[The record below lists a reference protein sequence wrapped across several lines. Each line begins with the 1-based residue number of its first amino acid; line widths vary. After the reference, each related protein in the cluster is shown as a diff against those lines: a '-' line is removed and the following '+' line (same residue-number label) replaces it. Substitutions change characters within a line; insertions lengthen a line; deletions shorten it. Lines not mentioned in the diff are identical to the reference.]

1 MLKGIGSSEGYGI
14 GRVLLVKEQNLEFTP
29 RTDCNPETELKR
41 YRKAVEEFCIKTENI
56 AERMKTS
63 VGEKEAEIISGHI
76 LMIRDPYMNGEI
88 EKLIEGGQ
96 CAESALVSV
105 CDMFA
110 MVFSSADDE
119 LTKQRA
125 ADVNDIKNNI
135 LSILLDEEETD
146 ISAAPENTVL
156 VAKDLT
162 PSMTSCINKE
172 NIVGIITETGGRIS
186 HSAIL
191 ARAME
196 IPAVQSVLNATE
208 ILSEGD
214 MVIADG
220 IEGLVIPDPSQSQI
234 DEYTQKRVKFIEE
247 RKALF
252 AFVGKETVTA
262 DGIKVELV
270 GNIGKPDD
278 ANKVI
283 ECDGEGVGLFRTEF
297 LFMDRGSRPN
307 EEEQFE
313 AYKKAALIMKGKP
326 VIIRTLDVGGD
337 KDIPYLEMKREE
349 NPFLGFR
356 AIRYCLKNKDLYM
369 TQLRALVK
377 ASAFGDI
384 RIMIPLVTC
393 VDEIRA
399 VKAMVK
405 EIMAEYSAIGISYN
419 KDLKIGVM
427 IETSASCLIAD
438 LLAKEA
444 DFFSIGTNDLT
455 QYTMCVDRG
464 NSDVAYLYST
474 YNPAVIRAIKH
485 IIECGQK
492 EGIPVGMCG
501 EAAADR
507 LMIPL
512 LISFGLD
519 EFSVSAAS
527 VLSTR
532 KAISQWTKSQADMLT
547 KKVLSAVTH
556 QEVLE
561 ILKAGVK

>member
-1 MLKGIGSSEGYGI
+1 MLKGIGGSEGYGI
-14 GRVLLVKEQNLEFTP
+14 GRVLLVKEQSLEFTP
-29 RTDCNPETELKR
+29 KTDCDPETELER
-41 YRKAVEEFCIKTENI
+41 YRKAVDEFCIKTENM
-56 AERMKTS
+56 AEHMKAT
-63 VGEKEAEIISGHI
+63 VGEKEAEIITGHI
-76 LMIRDPYMNGEI
+76 LMIKDPYMNSEI

-96 CAESALVSV
+96 CAESALISI

-125 ADVNDIKNNI
+125 TDVNDIKNTV
-135 LSILLDEEETD
+135 LSILLGAEETD
-146 ISAAPENTVL
+146 ISAAPANTVL

-162 PSMTSCINKE
+162 PSMTACINKE
-172 NIVGIITETGGRIS
+172 NIVGIITETGGRTS

-196 IPAVQSVLNATE
+196 IPAVQSVPNATE
-208 ILSEGD
+208 ILSEGS

-220 IEGLVIPDPSQSQI
+220 SEGIIIPEPTKSQI
-234 DEYTQKRVKFIEE
+234 DEYTEKRVKFIEE
-247 RKALF
+247 RKALS
-252 AFVGKETVTA
+252 AFIGKDTVTA

-278 ANKVI
+278 ANKVV
-283 ECDGEGVGLFRTEF
+283 ECDGEGIGLFRTEF
-297 LFMDRGSRPN
+297 LFMDRSSCPN

-313 AYKKAALIMKGKP
+313 AYKKAALIMKNKP

-337 KDIPYLEMKREE
+337 KDIPYLEMKKEE

-369 TQLRALVK
+369 KQLRALVR

-384 RIMIPLVTC
+384 RIMVPLVTC

-405 EIMAEYSAIGISYN
+405 DIMAEYSASGIAYN
-419 KDLKIGVM
+419 KDLKVGVM

-464 NSDVAYLYST
+464 NADVAYLYST
-474 YNPAVIRAIKH
+474 YNPAVIRAVKY
-485 IIECGQK
+485 IIECGKKQ
-492 EGIPVGMCG
+492 GIPVGMCG
-501 EAAADR
+501 EAAADK

-519 EFSVSAAS
+519 EFSVSATS

-532 KAISQWTKSQADMLT
+532 KTIADWTKRQADELAE
-547 KKVLSAVTH
+547 KVLGAVTEH
-556 QEVLE
+556 EVKE
-561 ILKAGVK
+561 ILKAAVK